1 MFEFN
6 LEEHVK
12 TLTREELEKGYI
24 DMRIKVSAAYEECSL
39 RKLEP
44 EETLNCRSGG
54 YDNTLFLRADNVKEV
69 LRQLLKD
76 LEDQP
81 HE

>member
-1 MFEFN
+1 MFIN
-6 LEEHVK
+6 DEEYVK
-12 TLTREELEKGYI
+12 TLTREDLEKAYI
-24 DMRIKVSAAYEECSL
+24 KLRIQMGAAYEECSL

-54 YDNTLFLRADNVKEV
+54 YDDTLFLRADNVKEV

-76 LEDQP
+76 LEVTR
-81 HE
+81 E

>member
-1 MFEFN
+1 MFIN
-6 LEEHVK
+6 DEEYVK
-12 TLTREELEKGYI
+12 TLTREDLEKAYI
-24 DMRIKVSAAYEECSL
+24 KLRIQMGSAYEECSL

-54 YDNTLFLRADNVKEV
+54 YDDTLFLRADNVKEV

-76 LEDQP
+76 LEVTR
-81 HE
+81 E